1 MVKEIDELIRALSK
15 QEGSPKIRN
24 PYRGESG
31 EAKIRRK
38 NLKKYLLKMFQ
49 MQTDT
54 LLLGEAPGY
63 KGCGITG
70 IPFTSENVLASN
82 PFFREQGFECLHATD
97 QLAREISATI
107 VWGVL
112 DSCLK
117 KPLLWNMCP
126 FHPHRPGNPQS
137 NRTPD
142 RHELYD
148 GVPYLQELI
157 RIFPIQK
164 IIALGRKAESTLTE
178 LGMDTIYVRHPANA
192 GKRQFEKGIKDILI

>member
-1 MVKEIDELIRALSK
+1 MKEIDEFIRALSK
-15 QEGSPKIRN
+15 REGSPKMKN
-24 PYRGESG
+24 PYHGESG

-38 NLKKYLLKMFQ
+38 NLRSYLLKMLEIR
-49 MQTDT
+49 TDT

-70 IPFTSENVLASN
+70 IPFTSERVLASN
-82 PFFREQGFECLHATD
+82 PFFREKGFACLHAAD
-97 QLAREISATI
+97 QLSSEISATI

-126 FHPHRPGNPQS
+126 FHPHRAGKPQS
-137 NRTPD
+137 NRTPG
-142 RHELYD
+142 RHELYE

-157 RIFPIQK
+157 RIFPVKK
-164 IIALGRKAESTLTE
+164 IIALGRKAESTLFE
-178 LGMDTIYVRHPANA
+178 LGMDAIYVRHPANA